1 MQHRAPPNPVHTHV
15 LLLLLLLLLQTLP
28 EARPEE
34 LLQLLLM
41 LVSP

>member
-15 LLLLLLLLLQTLP
+15 LLLLLLLLQTLP